1 MIQPSMRQHTTLRSR
16 NNPLYVDLFER
27 SSQSPASF
35 ESSLTMDLVK
45 MAEHDGE
52 NARKRLSE
60 YIRPIIQRLV
70 THIHA
75 PLNRGSNFRIDSQV
89 MSMLPVFH
97 GKPFVDPYRHVDE
110 LNQVYEIN

>member
-16 NNPLYVDLFER
+16 NNPLCVDLFER
-27 SSQSPASF
+27 SLQSPASS
-35 ESSLTMDLVK
+35 ESSLIVDLVK
-45 MAEHDGE
+45 MTEHDGE

-60 YIRPIIQRLV
+60 YIWPIVQRLV

-75 PLNRGSNFRIDSQV
+75 PLNRASNFRIDSQV
-89 MSMLPVFH
+89 MSMLLVFH
-97 GKPFVDPYRHVDE
+97 GKPLEDPYRHVDE